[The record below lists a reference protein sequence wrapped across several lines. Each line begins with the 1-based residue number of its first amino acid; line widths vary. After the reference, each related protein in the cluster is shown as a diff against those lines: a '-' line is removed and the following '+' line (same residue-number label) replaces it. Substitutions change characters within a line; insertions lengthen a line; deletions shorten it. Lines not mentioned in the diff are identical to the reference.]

1 MKFFEV
7 QSLLPTIYKSSSLAP
22 GQYKDFYLFMAQE
35 LPTKGKFQ
43 ARKDL

>member
-7 QSLLPTIYKSSSLAP
+7 QSLLHTIYKPSSLTP
-22 GQYKDFYLFMAQE
+22 GQYKDFYLFMAEE

-43 ARKDL
+43 AEMDL

>member
-7 QSLLPTIYKSSSLAP
+7 QSLLHTIYKPSSLAP
-22 GQYKDFYLFMAQE
+22 GQYKDLSFHGRGASN
-35 LPTKGKFQ
+35 KGEFQ